1 MKGGK
6 RRKEI
11 EDIQKKGDKS
21 PDRWREGDNLK
32 EVPDNLH
39 NGSN

>member
-21 PDRWREGDNLK
+21 PDRWREG
-32 EVPDNLH
+32 ERQFE
-39 NGSN
+39 GGAR